1 MSRCGRGGEARRC
14 IPGEN
19 ERPAL
24 ARGESVC
31 KGVGNN
37 QHRAVPAVEHEK
49 TSHAHQGTE
58 VSELGTSREDFPG
71 GSVARN
77 QPANAE
83 GGLIP
88 GSRRP
93 REEGLA
99 AHSSFLPGT
108 GPRTGGPGGLQSLG
122 SPRVGHAWRAG
133 TCAPTC
139 ERGFVKVTAILLFSQ
154 DFRNQRRIRLIRTV
168 QE

>member
-49 TSHAHQGTE
+49 TSHAPQGTE

-83 GGLIP
+83 GGLNP

-99 AHSSFLPGT
+99 AHSSFLPG
-108 GPRTGGPGGLQSLG
+108 GPTDRGSRRAAVPGVA
-122 SPRVGHAWRAG
+122 RVGLAWRAS

>member
-1 MSRCGRGGEARRC
+1 MFRCGRGGEARRC

-99 AHSSFLPGT
+99 AHSSFLPG
-108 GPRTGGPGGLQSLG
+108 GPTDRGSRRAAVPGVAKSRARLASRHLRTNLRKGL
-122 SPRVGHAWRAG
+122 
-133 TCAPTC
+133 C
-139 ERGFVKVTAILLFSQ
+139 EGYRHLTVLSRFQKPKENTAY
-154 DFRNQRRIRLIRTV
+154 
-168 QE
+168 